1 MFEQVPMTTKRL
13 INSLVLQNDRL
24 LATNNVLWEF
34 ISDDDKDKVN
44 ARLEKVLVS
53 ND

>member
-1 MFEQVPMTTKRL
+1 MFEVPMTTKRL
-13 INSLVLQNDRL
+13 INSLVEQNDRL

>member
-1 MFEQVPMTTKRL
+1 MFEVPMTTKRL
-13 INSLVLQNDRL
+13 INSLVAQNDRL

-44 ARLEKVLVS
+44 AKLEKVLVS

>member
-1 MFEQVPMTTKRL
+1 MFGQIPMTTKRL
-13 INSLVLQNDRL
+13 INSLVAQNDRL
-24 LATNNVLWEF
+24 LATNNVLWDF

-44 ARLEKVLVS
+44 AELEKVLVS